1 MRWCCLVW
9 VAVDLS
15 LGSVAH
21 HLGRLKTKRGLRW
34 CECNKAKIL
43 DAPSGQCG
51 GENMMLMT
59 LMRIWWREVADGW
72 CGVRCLC
79 GRRSWGCRHD
89 RYGTIMDGGD
99 IRNLLRKHCRLKT
112 LENDSNGRYLNG
124 SELNESPFQV
134 DLWYVDAYSVH
145 ILTWPRVGG
154 PCCWGGR
161 QTVPGRRRCSS
172 TAPCRRI
179 RFEMCGVVMRGN
191 PLWMWRWWD
200 LVCMCLN
207 LSRQERE
214 VIYVTSKLEVVGCRW
229 MDCQ

>member
-9 VAVDLS
+9 MTVDLS

-89 RYGTIMDGGD
+89 RYGTIMMVGVSG
-99 IRNLLRKHCRLKT
+99 ICWGNTAGWRLLRMTRMA
-112 LENDSNGRYLNG
+112 G
-124 SELNESPFQV
+124 
-134 DLWYVDAYSVH
+134 
-145 ILTWPRVGG
+145 TW
-154 PCCWGGR
+154 
-161 QTVPGRRRCSS
+161 TVPNWTSRLFKLIFGMLMHIACIFWHGLVWV
-172 TAPCRRI
+172 AD
-179 RFEMCGVVMRGN
+179 VV
-191 PLWMWRWWD
+191 
-200 LVCMCLN
+200 
-207 LSRQERE
+207 
-214 VIYVTSKLEVVGCRW
+214 EVVGKLFLGGDDVRVLHHVVESVSRCVVW
-229 MDCQ
+229 WCVGTHCECEGGETWFVCVSICQDKNVRLSMSLLNLKL